1 MKNPEIAK
9 NLLQNGSQNYGKFTI
24 KNIAVRAC

>member
-9 NLLQNGSQNYGKFTI
+9 NLPRNGSQNYDKFTI
-24 KNIAVRAC
+24 KNIAIRAC